1 MTDQSLYTGNLQAD
15 FPLALD
21 QLRSLVAGEPNLY
34 ANLANAA
41 ALFTQVLPRINWA
54 GFYLLDSLRG
64 NLVLGP
70 FQGLPACIRIPLGKG
85 VCGTAAAEKTTKIV
99 PDVGRFPGH
108 ITCDARSRSEV
119 VVPILRGEICLGVI
133 DVDSPEPDRFG
144 SEDARFLEAAAQIL
158 GPLFP
163 EDFVQ

>member
-1 MTDQSLYTGNLQAD
+1 MTDQSLYTGNPRED

-21 QLRSLVAGEPNLY
+21 QLRGLVEGEPNLY

-41 ALFTQVLPRINWA
+41 ALFAQVLPRINWA
-54 GFYLLDSLRG
+54 GFYLSDSARG

-85 VCGTAAAEKTTKIV
+85 VCGTAANEKATKVV
-99 PDVGRFPGH
+99 PDVLRFPGH
-108 ITCDARSRSEV
+108 IACDSRSRSEI
-119 VVPILRGEICLGVI
+119 VVPILREEVCLGVI
-133 DVDSPEPDRFG
+133 DVDSPEIDRFG
-144 SEDARFLEAAAQIL
+144 AEDARFLEAAAQIL

-163 EDFVQ
+163 QNFVQ